1 MLGLLNF
8 RVYTFI
14 AVIVAAIMLAIWNFD
29 TGRAF
34 VTYIQ
39 SVGNVAAASPLGG
52 TISGFVTTPIVWSA
66 SDPLGAVV
74 AGLLWPLAL
83 AWLIFFIALFVFS
96 IFAPTFS
103 AATNLP

>member
-14 AVIVAAIMLAIWNFD
+14 AIIVAAVMLAIWNFD
-29 TGRAF
+29 KGGAF
-34 VTYIQ
+34 VNFVRNTD
-39 SVGNVAAASPLGG
+39 GVAAAALGSSV
-52 TISGFVTTPIVWSA
+52 TGFVTTPIVWA
-66 SDPLGAVV
+66 ATDPLGAVA
-74 AGLLWPLAL
+74 AGLLWPLAV